1 MRENAQKRKTVDCLA
16 PDDID
21 DPEYTLPSPSIS
33 ESHNGQI
40 LVNKSNFDAWVKQ
53 VYVRTR
59 GKELP
64 GNYNHVLLSELFHE
78 QSSLWG
84 QFASDHVAHLFDKT
98 RVFVEKTLLHVITED
113 KVRGE
118 ILQLATARLEI
129 SRQNAQV
136 ELQKI
141 IDDEKRQPITYNH
154 YYTDNIQN
162 ARHES
167 LKKAIQKAMKV
178 VVDEDWHGKFH
189 ISNNQLDSEKLLA
202 SLQKRVVVNM
212 DDQACSEAL
221 AGLAAYYKVALKTFV
236 DNVCRQVIE
245 RHILSNLPEVFSPTT
260 VMSFSDDELLRVAS
274 EPEIQ
279 RRQRQTLI
287 ALVQGLGDCLV
298 YLQQ

>member
-1 MRENAQKRKTVDCLA
+1 M
-16 PDDID
+16 
-21 DPEYTLPSPSIS
+21 
-33 ESHNGQI
+33 
-40 LVNKSNFDAWVKQ
+40 
-53 VYVRTR
+53 
-59 GKELP
+59 
-64 GNYNHVLLSELFHE
+64 
-78 QSSLWG
+78 
-84 QFASDHVAHLFDKT
+84 
-98 RVFVEKTLLHVITED
+98 ITED

-167 LKKAIQKAMKV
+167 LKNAIQKAMKV

-221 AGLAAYYKVALKTFV
+221 AGLAAYYKVCIVSTTILSSRALILAQVALKTFV
-236 DNVCRQVIE
+236 DNICRQVIE

-260 VMSFSDDELLRVAS
+260 VMGFSDDELLRIAS

-287 ALVQGLGDCLV
+287 ALVQGLGDSLD
-298 YLQQ
+298 YLQ